1 MEENLIV
8 ENELYNSFHT
18 QTQFCNLWLGQG
30 RILPL
35 RVFLLMPSNSFR
47 LSYRTEQT
55 PPDFFPLLFRAL
67 FFLFLVLFTLHAALG
82 PHLSP
87 LHHNS
92 SRRPPWGI
100 IRNNLKIVS
109 VVFYVKPW
117 FTSDSHKKNK
127 NEIPQSKLPSY
138 LMWRNVQ
145 IHNNMHN

>member
-35 RVFLLMPSNSFR
+35 GVFLLMPSNSFR

-55 PPDFFPLLFRAL
+55 PPVFFPLLFRAL

-92 SRRPPWGI
+92 SCRPPWGI

-109 VVFYVKPW
+109 LVFYVKPW

-127 NEIPQSKLPSY
+127 NEIPQNKLPSY

-145 IHNNMHN
+145 IHINMHN